1 MPKTKFQDFVY
12 TIIMVIFMVYTMVCY
27 NISVNMN
34 GLSNQVFVLALKELP
49 IMGIIAFLL
58 EFFIVGNIAKKLSFK
73 IVNENDNPI
82 FIILTISTI
91 IVCLMCPIM
100 SFIGSVLFNFNG
112 ISNVISK
119 WLQICVL
126 NFPMAL
132 CSQIFYIGPLVRLI
146 FKKIF
151 K

>member
-34 GLSNQVFVLALKELP
+34 GLSNQVFVLALKEIP

-119 WLQICVL
+119 WLQIYVL